1 MSLEAQSLKVKLQSQ
16 TREPLP
22 AGQMEL
28 PAGPSEQPIPNELV
42 EQPDFA
48 VSAELSAEIDE
59 VITHYPKKRSA
70 SLMLLHAVQEHFG
83 YISRQAVEW
92 IASKLELQPI
102 NIYELVTFYPMF
114 HQKPTGSHHLR
125 VCRTLSCA
133 LGGSYKLHAHLCKK
147 LGLDPH
153 GHGAQ
158 TTEDG
163 EFTLEFVECLASC
176 GTAPVM
182 MCNEKFFE
190 GVSETK
196 ADEILRTCAGA
207 AA

>member
-1 MSLEAQSLKVKLQSQ
+1 VKQ
-16 TREPLP
+16 T
-22 AGQMEL
+22 EL
-28 PAGPSEQPIPNELV
+28 AACPNEQPIPNELV

-48 VSAELSAEIDE
+48 IPAELEREIDE
-59 VITHYPKKRSA
+59 VITHYPKQRSA

-114 HQKPTGSHHLR
+114 HQKPIGTHHLR

-153 GHGAQ
+153 AHGAQ

-163 EFTLEFVECLASC
+163 EFTVEFVECLASC

-182 MCNEKFFE
+182 MCNDKFFE

-196 ADEILRTCAGA
+196 ADEILRTCEGAGE
-207 AA
+207 